1 MNYWLFCQ
9 LFLYFICGILFPGT
23 NSTKLMRKD
32 IPYDMIRVERFHVT
46 WCYDLQD
53 YLANNGILRDQ
64 IIAIKMN
71 DDYIVLV
78 YEDNK

>member
-1 MNYWLFCQ
+1 
-9 LFLYFICGILFPGT
+9 
-23 NSTKLMRKD
+23 
-32 IPYDMIRVERFHVT
+32 MIRVERFHVT